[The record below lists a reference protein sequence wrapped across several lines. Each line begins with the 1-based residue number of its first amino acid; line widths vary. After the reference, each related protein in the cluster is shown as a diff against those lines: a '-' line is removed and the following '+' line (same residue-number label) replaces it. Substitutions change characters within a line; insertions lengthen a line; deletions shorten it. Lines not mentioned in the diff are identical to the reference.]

1 MQTKKEVIETIRLNK
16 HHIEAEFGVTKI
28 GIFGSVARD
37 AATTKSDIDIA
48 VEMKSEN
55 KFRNFMALERYLKK
69 LLHKRIDLGIE
80 SALKPS
86 IRDEIKKEIV
96 YV

>member
-1 MQTKKEVIETIRLNK
+1 MQTKSEVLKTIKLNK
-16 HHIEAEFGVTKI
+16 QHIELEFGVTKM
-28 GIFGSVARD
+28 GVFGSVARD
-37 AATTKSDIDIA
+37 EASAKSDIDIA
-48 VEMKSEN
+48 VEMKNEN

-69 LLHKRIDLGIE
+69 LLGNRIDLGIE

-86 IRDEIKKEIV
+86 VRDEIKKEIV

>member
-1 MQTKKEVIETIRLNK
+1 MQTKSEVIETIKLNK
-16 HHIEAEFGVTKI
+16 HHIETEFGVTKI
-28 GIFGSVARD
+28 GVFGSVARD
-37 AATTKSDIDIA
+37 SASAKSDIDIA

-69 LLHKRIDLGIE
+69 LLGKQIDLGIE
-80 SALKPS
+80 SALKPAV
-86 IRDEIKKEIV
+86 RDEIRKEIV

>member
-1 MQTKKEVIETIRLNK
+1 MQTKTEVIETIKLNK
-16 HHIEAEFGVTKI
+16 HRIEAEFGVTKI
-28 GIFGSVARD
+28 GVFGSVARGE
-37 AATTKSDIDIA
+37 AKERSDIDIA

-69 LLHKRIDLGIE
+69 LLGKQIDLGIE
-80 SALKPS
+80 STLKPS
-86 IRDEIKKEIV
+86 VRAEIKKEIV

>member
-1 MQTKKEVIETIRLNK
+1 M
-16 HHIEAEFGVTKI
+16 TKI
-28 GIFGSVARD
+28 GVFGSVARD
-37 AATTKSDIDIA
+37 EANAKSDIDIA

-69 LLHKRIDLGIE
+69 LLGKRIDLGVE

-86 IRDEIKKEIV
+86 VRDEVKKEIV
-96 YV
+96 YVYG

>member
-1 MQTKKEVIETIRLNK
+1 MQTKTEVIETIKLNK
-16 HHIEAEFGVTKI
+16 HRIEAEFGVTKI
-28 GIFGSVARD
+28 GVFGSVARGE
-37 AATTKSDIDIA
+37 AKEKSDIDIA

-69 LLHKRIDLGIE
+69 LLGKRIDLGIE
-80 SALKPS
+80 STLKPS
-86 IRDEIKKEIV
+86 VRAQIKKEIV

>member
-1 MQTKKEVIETIRLNK
+1 MQTKTEVIETIKLNK
-16 HHIEAEFGVTKI
+16 HRIEAEFGVTKI
-28 GIFGSVARD
+28 GVFGSVARGE
-37 AATTKSDIDIA
+37 AKERSDIDIV

-69 LLHKRIDLGIE
+69 LLGKRIDLGIE
-80 SALKPS
+80 STLKPS
-86 IRDEIKKEIV
+86 VRAEIKKEIV

>member
-1 MQTKKEVIETIRLNK
+1 MQTKSEVIETIKLNK
-16 HHIEAEFGVTKI
+16 HRIETEFGVTKI
-28 GIFGSVARD
+28 GVFGSVARD
-37 AATTKSDIDIA
+37 SASAKSDIDIA

-69 LLHKRIDLGIE
+69 LLGKQIDLGIE
-80 SALKPS
+80 SALKPAV
-86 IRDEIKKEIV
+86 RDEIRKEIV

>member
-1 MQTKKEVIETIRLNK
+1 MQTKTEVIETIKLNK
-16 HHIEAEFGVTKI
+16 HRIEAEFGVTKI
-28 GIFGSVARD
+28 GVFGSVARGE
-37 AATTKSDIDIA
+37 AKEKSDIDIA

-69 LLHKRIDLGIE
+69 LLGKRIDLGIE
-80 SALKPS
+80 STLKPS
-86 IRDEIKKEIV
+86 VRAEIKKEIV